1 MIKGG
6 ITMMRKTALI
16 GAAVLAAACL
26 TACGSGHNGGSVFTP
41 TQPPPPQTDQLDT
54 AQVLAMAQRSS
65 EISSPLNVDGGVLTI
80 TDTSD
85 TAEAISV
92 NGM

>member
-1 MIKGG
+1 MTCNIA
-6 ITMMRKTALI
+6 RI

-26 TACGSGHNGGSVFTP
+26 SACGSGQSGGSASTP

-54 AQVLAMAQRSS
+54 AQVLAMAQRTS
-65 EISSPLNVDGGVLTI
+65 EVSSPLNVDGGVLTI
-80 TDTSD
+80 TDSSD